1 MNMPS
6 SSAKENA
13 TVEGKSEKESKI
25 QDESHK
31 SETTI
36 LIKLLWLIQM

>member
-13 TVEGKSEKESKI
+13 NVEGKSENESKI

-31 SETTI
+31 CETTI
-36 LIKLLWLIQM
+36 LIKLLWLI